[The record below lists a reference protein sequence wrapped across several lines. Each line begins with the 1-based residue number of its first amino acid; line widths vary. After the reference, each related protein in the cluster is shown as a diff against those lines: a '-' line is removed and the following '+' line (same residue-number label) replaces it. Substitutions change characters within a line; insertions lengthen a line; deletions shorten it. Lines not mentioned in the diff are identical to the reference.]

1 MYTKAV
7 NHSKTNNTPLHPVP
21 PKKKKLGSG
30 GVIVIGYHIL
40 KILDCRTRF
49 YFSSFFFEMIFY
61 LFFSSSSATSVN

>member
-21 PKKKKLGSG
+21 PKKKLGSG

-40 KILDCRTRF
+40 KIFDCRTRF
-49 YFSSFFFEMIFY
+49 YFSSFFF
-61 LFFSSSSATSVN
+61 

>member
-7 NHSKTNNTPLHPVP
+7 NHSKTNNTPLHPALQ
-21 PKKKKLGSG
+21 KKLGSG

-49 YFSSFFFEMIFY
+49 YFSSFF
-61 LFFSSSSATSVN
+61 LK